1 MTNLTFYTLKRN
13 LFSSPSFF
21 LGLYR
26 HDFTVNFSI
35 NIIKIAKAYL
45 PTHCLALKWYPSL
58 QSHRCVP
65 SKFLQ
70 NWFRLQSLSSE
81 HGSKSFFNTRKKK
94 TLAYCPDPFY
104 VLRLT
109 REFYFFYFYSTR
121 NHTSSN
127 QRASTPKVIYRLH
140 AQAGERNLYKTP
152 FSSVQRK
159 RESITKYFISSLAVI
174 CDVYAGHPRRTASHK
189 VLQKLHYKIVRSE
202 NLLDLIH
209 VIVLFCFFMFL
220 CFVWPVYIA
229 VEVQFYIYFRFI
241 IFCFRYVLH
250 GNKLKVKNKS

>member
-1 MTNLTFYTLKRN
+1 MY
-13 LFSSPSFF
+13 
-21 LGLYR
+21 
-26 HDFTVNFSI
+26 
-35 NIIKIAKAYL
+35 
-45 PTHCLALKWYPSL
+45 L
-58 QSHRCVP
+58 QSFCKIGSACSLRHLSMVL
-65 SKFLQ
+65 SLFLTP
-70 NWFRLQSLSSE
+70 
-81 HGSKSFFNTRKKK
+81 GKKK
-94 TLAYCPDPFY
+94 ALAYCPDPFY

-109 REFYFFYFYSTR
+109 REFYFFYSTR

-174 CDVYAGHPRRTASHK
+174 CAVYAGHPRRTASHK

-209 VIVLFCFFMFL
+209 VIVLFCFV
-220 CFVWPVYIA
+220 CFVFSCFCA
-229 VEVQFYIYFRFI
+229 LFDRFI
-241 IFCFRYVLH
+241 
-250 GNKLKVKNKS
+250 